1 MDLQLQQSRK
11 NLYRTV
17 FVLALPAII
26 EMILQ
31 TAVGVVDTAMVG
43 RIGSNAL
50 AGVGLGN
57 QIMMLFNVVLA
68 AIGTGTTALVAR
80 LTGANQPREAGKVA
94 EQAVYIAIAIA
105 LLVMAILI
113 PWSDNLLA
121 LFFKTTDSE
130 VIELGSVYVSTVA
143 LALVFNYSL
152 ILINGTLRGAGD
164 TRTPMRITLVVNAI
178 NIIGNYF
185 LIYGIGP
192 FPELG
197 VQGAALSTAF
207 SHMIGGILAFLSLLR
222 SPKIAVRFG
231 WRIHPDL
238 QIIKRILRIG
248 IPAALEQGSMRV
260 GGLIYTIL
268 IASLGTVS
276 YAAHQVALNAESLSF
291 NPGFGFSLAATT
303 LVGQRLGAMQA
314 EEAGRSGHAAVHMA
328 MVIMAI
334 MGVVFFF
341 FAEQI
346 VWIFN
351 REAEVVELAS
361 ICLRIVAI
369 AQPALAAQMVYSGA
383 LRGAGDTKGILWIT
397 LSGFF
402 VIRLSLSYVL
412 AIVFQM
418 GLVGAWIAMVID
430 LYFRATLSWLR
441 FHKGSWKSLEV

>member
-57 QIMMLFNVVLA
+57 QIMMLFNVVIA